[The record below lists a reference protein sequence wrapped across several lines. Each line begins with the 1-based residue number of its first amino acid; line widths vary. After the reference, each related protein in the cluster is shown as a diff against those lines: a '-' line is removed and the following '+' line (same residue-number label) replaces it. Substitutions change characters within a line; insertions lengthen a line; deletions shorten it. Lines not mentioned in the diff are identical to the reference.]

1 MDKEYTEET
10 ERSRKL
16 LRPILKLAKGKEE
29 YSRKCKMEDDIL
41 IIHGKKYSTK
51 NLHKLPADI
60 NGFKASSKES
70 DTALAF
76 FGELNPFSNFNISPF
91 SHDGTNYHSS
101 EQFIQ
106 AQNADHFKDIV
117 SKHKIMNTKTPTEC
131 KEIAREITNY
141 NNESWREVAKERC
154 KPGIAAK
161 FLNNEH
167 LIKLLKSTRQKKLVE
182 ACYDTLWGTG
192 VPLHDNDC
200 LNENKWANI
209 GIQGEILME
218 IREELENSID
228 HAPMDV
234 TVGP

>member
-1 MDKEYTEET
+1 MDREYTEET

-29 YSRKCKMEDDIL
+29 YSGKCKMEDDIL

-60 NGFKASSKES
+60 NSFKASLKES

-76 FGELNPFSNFNISPF
+76 FRELNSFSNFNILPF
-91 SHDGTNYHSS
+91 THDGTNYHSS

-106 AQNADHFKDIV
+106 AQKVDHFKDKE
-117 SKHKIMNTKTPTEC
+117 SKCQILNARIPLEC

-141 NNESWREVAKERC
+141 NHESWREVAKERC

-167 LIKLLKSTRQKKLVE
+167 LIKLLKSTKQKKLVE
-182 ACYDTLWGTG
+182 ACYDKLWGTR

-200 LNENKWANI
+200 LNENMWTNF
-209 GIQGEILME
+209 GIQGEILLE
-218 IREELENSID
+218 I
-228 HAPMDV
+228 
-234 TVGP
+234 